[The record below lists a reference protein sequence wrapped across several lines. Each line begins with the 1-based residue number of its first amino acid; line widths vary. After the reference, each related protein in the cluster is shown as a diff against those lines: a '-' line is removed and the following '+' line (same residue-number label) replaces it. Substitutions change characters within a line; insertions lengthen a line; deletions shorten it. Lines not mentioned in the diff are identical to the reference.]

1 MNERFGKRHGYES
14 PTPEIRVRENAPLE
28 LRSVLVDI
36 AYESG
41 LRPSQLRQIV
51 CKVLR
56 VAADPNNWSE
66 YPNMDQELRW
76 DLSECEWYLI
86 YDVIEEVQESLL
98 ELSDSNPD
106 GFEKEINRY
115 FQLRGIGW
123 ELIDGRV
130 EVRGPESFKNTVGGA
145 IDALAG
151 TKRNTAHTELVEALA
166 DLSRRPN
173 ADITGAIQHAMAA
186 LECVA
191 RDIVGK
197 PNATLGKIMKENPN
211 LLPKPLNQAV
221 EKAWGYASESGRHL
235 REGKSPDFAEAE
247 FIVNISGAVCIY
259 LLDKWTTNTTLTNN

>member
-1 MNERFGKRHGYES
+1 MNKRFAKRHGYET
-14 PTPEIRVRENAPLE
+14 PTPEIKLREDAPAE
-28 LRSVLVDI
+28 LRSVLVDM

-41 LRPSQLRQIV
+41 LRPSQLRRIV

-56 VAADPNNWSE
+56 VAADPNNWSD
-66 YPNMDQELRW
+66 YPNIDQEVRW

-86 YDVIEEVQESLL
+86 YDVIEEVQEALY

-106 GFEKEINRY
+106 GFEKELNRY
-115 FQLRGIGW
+115 FQSRGIGW
-123 ELIDGRV
+123 ELVDGRV
-130 EVRGPESFKNTVGGA
+130 EVRGTETFKNTVQGA
-145 IDALAG
+145 IDSLAE

-166 DLSRRPN
+166 DLSRRPK

-191 RDIVGK
+191 RDIVGQ
-197 PNATLGKIMKENPN
+197 PSATLGKIMKENPN

-235 REGKSPDFAEAE
+235 REGKSPDFPEAE

-259 LLDKWTTNTTLTNN
+259 LMDKWTSKAKPTDN